1 MLASCGLKLS
11 VHRSGFHVLG
21 SLFAAKSY
29 LHPNGFNGRLMKWM
43 EELEAGQNLTLPE
56 LAATL
61 ELIAVKGPDGQ

>member
-1 MLASCGLKLS
+1 LS
-11 VHRSGFHVLG
+11 VHRSGFHVSE

-29 LHPNGFNGRLMKWM
+29 LQPTPFNGRLMKWV